1 MSLFLT
7 PRTNHLPHFPS
18 PFILKGVLSLVV
30 VQISHFLHNA
40 LISVCKISA
49 CSGAPRDNKNQKNKK
64 TCLKIKT
71 NELNVAHPSF
81 MSSNWRVRVRYS
93 FFVGSRLVWSCAFYI
108 WRSLSS
114 ALFSLFGFWFACV
127 SPFVPVHG
135 ALCIFISV
143 TFFFL
148 GLLHLLPF

>member
-1 MSLFLT
+1 MSLVLT

-30 VQISHFLHNA
+30 VQIYHFLIMR
-40 LISVCKISA
+40 LFQSVRFPLVRVHPGITKTKKI
-49 CSGAPRDNKNQKNKK
+49 KK

-108 WRSLSS
+108 WRRLSS

-127 SPFVPVHG
+127 SPFVPPRG
-135 ALCIFISV
+135 ALCIFISA
-143 TFFFL
+143 TFYFL